1 MGMFAAASFAQTLTL
16 GPLPSTPT
24 AIVPLAPS
32 GTATTLLLPKFNAGF
47 GTLQGVS
54 INFVV
59 DFGTIT
65 ASYTAGTGA
74 GLQDPTP
81 VFSGKFTSVTVPG
94 GYTSPSVSTPESSG
108 TLHLTGTTQ
117 VWGGNPVFSWADD
130 VSDISTYTGAAGET
144 FGLSFVTDYSFIAP
158 TVAGYTARLS
168 DVKGD
173 VSATVTYTFIPEP
186 STYAMILGAITLGL
200 VGWRRFRR

>member
-24 AIVPLAPS
+24 AIVLLAPS
-32 GTATTLLLPKFNAGF
+32 GTATELYLPKFNAGL

-54 INFVV
+54 INFRVN
-59 DFGTIT
+59 FGTIT
-65 ASYTAGTGA
+65 ATYDPLAGA
-74 GLQDPTP
+74 GVQDPTP
-81 VFSGKFTSVTVPG
+81 LFTGEFESVTVPG
-94 GYTSPSVSTPESSG
+94 GYGTPVVSTLDTSG

-117 VWGGNPVFSWADD
+117 VWGGKPVFTWSSD
-130 VSDISTYTGAAGET
+130 VSDISTYTGAAGDT
-144 FGLSFVTDYSFIAP
+144 FKLSFVTDYLFTAP
-158 TVAGYTARLS
+158 EVKGYEATIS
-168 DVKGD
+168 DVTGK
-173 VSATVTYTFIPEP
+173 VNATVTYTFIPEP